1 MSDGVEISSLSKF
14 YGSVA
19 ALDDVTMSIRNGEFV
34 TLLGPSGSGKTTLL
48 QMLAGLTTPSA
59 GDIRI
64 GGESVV
70 LLPIEK
76 RGIGLVFQ
84 SYALFPH
91 MTVAGNV
98 AYPLKMRGVA
108 RDEIA
113 DRVSGALKLVEL
125 DAFASRKPA
134 ELSGGQQ
141 QRTAIARA
149 LVFEPSV
156 MLLDEPL
163 SALDRRLREHMKFE
177 LRRIHDLIGTTTI
190 FVTHDQDEALALSDR
205 IAVLDGGKLQQFGT
219 ADEIYRHPKSRFIAE
234 FMGETNIIEAIL
246 SNEGGTLLAKDQVG
260 RRIPLHTSPIGLS
273 AGDRAAVGIRAEQL
287 SVKIGEAQ
295 DDGWN
300 ATVERKFFLGNS
312 FRYILNCEPHQFV
325 AQVAAPYA
333 QESIKVGDKVQL
345 SWNADAIQILPSSA

>member
-1 MSDGVEISSLSKF
+1 MSDGVEIVGLSKR
-14 YGSVA
+14 YGDFVA
-19 ALDDVTMSIRNGEFV
+19 LNDVNMSIRNGEFI

-48 QMLAGLTTPSA
+48 QMLAGLTTPSE

-64 GGESVV
+64 GGKSVV
-70 LLPIEK
+70 ALPIEK
-76 RGIGLVFQ
+76 REIGLVFQ

-98 AYPLKMRGVA
+98 GYPLKMRGVP

-113 DRVSGALKLVEL
+113 HRVNEVLELVEL
-125 DAFASRKPA
+125 TNFAKRRPS

-177 LRRIHDLIGTTTI
+177 LRRLHDMIGTTTI

-219 ADEIYRHPKSRFIAE
+219 ADEIYRQPKTRFIAE
-234 FMGETNIIEAIL
+234 FMGETNIIDTTVKRGDTGLYAED
-246 SNEGGTLLAKDQVG
+246 EKG
-260 RRIPLHTSPIGLS
+260 RRVAIGEPEGMS
-273 AGDRAAVGIRAEQL
+273 AGMKVALGIRAEQISL
-287 SVKIGEAQ
+287 RPGDLTE
-295 DDGWN
+295 DGWTGTIKN
-300 ATVERKFFLGNS
+300 KFFLGNS
-312 FRYILNCEPHQFV
+312 YRYIVDCAPHSFV
-325 AQVAAPYA
+325 AQVSAPYA
-333 QESIKVGDKVQL
+333 DEALSAGDAVAL
-345 SWNADAIQILPSSA
+345 SWHPASLQLLPA

>member
-1 MSDGVEISSLSKF
+1 MSDGVEILGLSKR
-14 YGSVA
+14 YGDFV
-19 ALDDVTMSIRNGEFV
+19 ALDDVNMSIRNGEFV

-48 QMLAGLTTPSA
+48 QMLAGLGTPSG
-59 GDIRI
+59 GDMRI
-64 GGESVV
+64 GGKSVV
-70 LLPIEK
+70 ALPIEK
-76 RGIGLVFQ
+76 REIGLVFQ

-98 AYPLKMRGVA
+98 GYPLKMRGVA

-113 DRVSGALKLVEL
+113 HRVNEVLELVEL
-125 DAFASRKPA
+125 SKFAKRRPS

-177 LRRIHDLIGTTTI
+177 LRRLHDMIGTTTI

-219 ADEIYRHPKSRFIAE
+219 ANEIYRQPKTRFIAE
-234 FMGETNIIEAIL
+234 FMGETNIIDTTVRAGEAGL
-246 SNEGGTLLAKDQVG
+246 VAEDGQG
-260 RRIPLHTSPIGLS
+260 RRIAIGQPDGIG
-273 AGDRAAVGIRAEQL
+273 AGMKLALGIRAEQISL
-287 SVKIGEAQ
+287 SR
-295 DDGWN
+295 DGPGAADWTGRIRN
-300 ATVERKFFLGNS
+300 RFFLGNS
-312 FRYILNCEPHQFV
+312 YRYIIDCAPHSFV
-325 AQVAAPYA
+325 AQVSAPHA
-333 QESIKVGDKVQL
+333 DESLAPGDTVALNWTPDSLQL
-345 SWNADAIQILPSSA
+345 LPA